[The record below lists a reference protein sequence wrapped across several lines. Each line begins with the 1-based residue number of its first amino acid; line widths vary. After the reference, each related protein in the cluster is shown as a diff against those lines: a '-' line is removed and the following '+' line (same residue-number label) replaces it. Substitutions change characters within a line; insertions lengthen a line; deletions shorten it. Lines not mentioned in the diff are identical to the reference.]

1 MEQFIVPQFIDVEDK
16 ILGPITTRQFVL
28 MLICTL
34 ITFLLYKL
42 FSFWTFVGLGALNI
56 GVFAV
61 FAFAKINGRPIHFF
75 LLNFLQTQKRSRLR
89 VWNREAYVYTVK
101 FVSELK
107 EEKKISA
114 APLAPREPI
123 SGSRLSDLTLV
134 INTGGVYGGEELN
147 K

>member
-28 MLICTL
+28 MLVCIL
-34 ITFLLYKL
+34 ITFLLYKF
-42 FSFWTFVGLGALNI
+42 FSFWTFVGLGVLNI
-56 GVFAV
+56 GVFAI

-75 LLNFLQTQKRSRLR
+75 LLNFLQTQKRAHLR
-89 VWNREAYVYTVK
+89 VWNREAYVYVVK

-107 EEKKISA
+107 EEKKVASTM
-114 APLAPREPI
+114 APREPI

-134 INTGGVYGGEELN
+134 INTGGVYGGDELS

>member
-28 MLICTL
+28 MLVCIL
-34 ITFLLYKL
+34 ITFLLYKF

-56 GVFAV
+56 GVFAI

-75 LLNFLQTQKRSRLR
+75 LLNFLQTQKRARLR
-89 VWNREAYVYTVK
+89 VWNREAYVYAVK

-107 EEKKISA
+107 EEKKVASA
-114 APLAPREPI
+114 IAPREPI

-134 INTGGVYGGEELN
+134 INTGGVYGGDELS